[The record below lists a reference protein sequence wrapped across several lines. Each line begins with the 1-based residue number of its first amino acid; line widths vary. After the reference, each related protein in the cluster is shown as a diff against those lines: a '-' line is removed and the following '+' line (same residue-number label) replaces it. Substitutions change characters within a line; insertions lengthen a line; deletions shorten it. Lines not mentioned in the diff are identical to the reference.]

1 MTTTSEITEKYLNEH
16 SSIKDCLKKGII
28 NYSKLARLIARELK
42 IEKKSSME
50 AVLIACRRFEL
61 KIKKEKELE
70 ERILKILKKSEL
82 EVKNKIVVGIIDK
95 KIYAD
100 NISDIAK
107 KIRSKT
113 GTFYAIEGTNVFTII
128 ISEEFADE
136 LKNLFKR
143 NLIKLTKDLVMIK
156 IKSPEEIENTP
167 GVSAYIH
174 SLFASYSINIIES
187 MSCWTD
193 SIFVIEEKNTAKTME
208 FLRF

>member
-28 NYSKLARLIARELK
+28 NYSKLARIIASESK

-50 AVLIACRRFEL
+50 AILIACRRFEL
-61 KIKKEKELE
+61 KLKKEKELE

-100 NISDIAK
+100 KISEIAK
-107 KIRSKT
+107 KIRSKA

-143 NLIKLTKDLVMIK
+143 NLIKLTKNLVMIK
-156 IKSPEEIENTP
+156 IKSPEEIETTP
-167 GVSAYIH
+167 GVVAYIH